1 MDIENEQ
8 INDFRNE
15 DDEEPVEINSSTD
28 EADNEEDLQLHMDD
42 LSDRDEEFF

>member
-28 EADNEEDLQLHMDD
+28 EADDEGDLQLHMDD